1 MFMRLTF
8 PVLRRYG
15 ARMDERAIYGTL
27 GEAVLVRR
35 KRLGLTQA
43 QVAKKVGISRES
55 LANIE
60 AGRQRVLLHHVYGLM
75 RALDL
80 KFITDLIP
88 AAPPRVSNEAAMSV
102 SVSGAAVT
110 DKEMVSIESLINQA
124 MGERS
129 VGSSS

>member
-1 MFMRLTF
+1 
-8 PVLRRYG
+8 
-15 ARMDERAIYGTL
+15 MDERAIYGTL

-55 LANIE
+55 VANIE

-80 KFITDLIP
+80 KSITDLIP
-88 AAPPRVSNEAAMSV
+88 ASLRRDSSEAPMAVR
-102 SVSGAAVT
+102 VSGATVT
-110 DKEMVSIESLINQA
+110 DKEMVSIESLISQA